1 LLGRK
6 TLPTLFREEEH
17 LEVRG
22 HTISLLRVGRL
33 RRHSRVPGVRR
44 VFLLCALLPA
54 ILLAA
59 CGGGGGGGG
68 GDALSKQEYQGK
80 LDTTRTELSAAFGE
94 LGTQLEAALRGS
106 GSLEDAAKEV
116 ESIQGKLRAQADEL
130 EGLTPPEG
138 AVEANGTL
146 AGGMQELAGDLDAF
160 KSALES
166 GDLGKIQSEANKI
179 ETFAS
184 GKKLQQASDDLEAAG
199 YKFSE

>member
-1 LLGRK
+1 M
-6 TLPTLFREEEH
+6 
-17 LEVRG
+17 
-22 HTISLLRVGRL
+22 
-33 RRHSRVPGVRR
+33 RR
-44 VFLLCALLPA
+44 VSILCALLPA
-54 ILLAA
+54 MLLAA
-59 CGGGGGGGG
+59 CGGGGDGGGG

-80 LDTTRTELSAAFGE
+80 LDSTRTELSGAFEE

-106 GSLEDAAKEV
+106 GSLDDAAKEV
-116 ESIQGKLRAQADEL
+116 ESIQDKLRAQADEL

-146 AGGMQELAGDLDAF
+146 ASGMQDLAGDLDAF

-166 GDLGKIQSEANKI
+166 GNLGKIQSEANKI